1 MTGASMTKDE
11 RAISRWVE
19 EVMCSIANSG
29 NVLLPEIPP
38 QVQQHTTTTRRIS
51 TRWNFSWGVSDL
63 CPISGTAALGFLHWR
78 DQPPKHKTNG
88 DCTQENYRTVVVEN
102 LPHMGWHTESLML
115 GPSTKAEVWKAP
127 RLWKRL
133 TTAGNGKLLRLS
145 QGMEVLAGALF
156 VVLLC

>member
-19 EVMCSIANSG
+19 EAMCSIANSG

-38 QVQQHTTTTRRIS
+38 QVQQHTTRRIS

-63 CPISGTAALGFLHWR
+63 CPISGTAALGSYTWETS
-78 DQPPKHKTNG
+78 PPNIKPMG
-88 DCTQENYRTVVVEN
+88 IVPRRTIELWVVEN

-127 RLWKRL
+127 RLWKTL
-133 TTAGNGKLLRLS
+133 TTAGNRKLLRLS